1 VLEVKNNFYRSFPG
15 MVVLDHDELAP
26 YPIGVTKRFPSSI
39 RIKINFFEFQI
50 DFSQTLKGVLR
61 HSA

>member
-1 VLEVKNNFYRSFPG
+1 